1 MCDGLF
7 LIPKTLAHFGE
18 QGAWM
23 YQNSM
28 GFSGFLKNSGTLW
41 RMRLL
46 GVPEFYRVLWI
57 FEKLWYTW
65 VSETLGCTR
74 VLQVSL
80 DFQNNLVHFG
90 G

>member
-41 RMRLL
+41 RIRLL
-46 GVPEFYRVLWI
+46 RVLEFYRFLWF
-57 FEKLWYTW
+57 FEKLWYTL
-65 VSETLGCTR
+65 VHEALKCTR
-74 VLQVSL
+74 ILWISLVS
-80 DFQNNLVHFG
+80 
-90 G
+90 

>member
-41 RMRLL
+41 CMRLL
-46 GVPEFYRVLWI
+46 SVPGFYGFLW
-57 FEKLWYTW
+57 FLEKLWYILR
-65 VSETLGCTR
+65 VEALECTKI
-74 VLQVSL
+74 LWDSL
-80 DFQNNLVHFG
+80 FFQKYLVHFCE
-90 G
+90 